1 MLSDF
6 DPRSDWRFPVGA
18 SLCGVG
24 GLGNPMPMDFL
35 GGHTLSS
42 MGFSAAAVGLFVL
55 GTVWMFRRWG
65 GAGGAEAPTV
75 LEDESEAIWAE
86 LEEHLDG
93 DRVPDTTEAEA
104 HEPV

>member
-1 MLSDF
+1 MLGDF

-24 GLGNPMPMDFL
+24 GIGNPMSMDLL
-35 GGHTLSS
+35 GGHTLGS
-42 MGFSAAAVGLFVL
+42 MTFSAAAVGLFIV
-55 GTVWMFRRWG
+55 GTIWMFRRWG
-65 GAGGAEAPTV
+65 GTATGPAV

-93 DRVPDTTEAEA
+93 DPVADATDTEVR
-104 HEPV
+104 EPV